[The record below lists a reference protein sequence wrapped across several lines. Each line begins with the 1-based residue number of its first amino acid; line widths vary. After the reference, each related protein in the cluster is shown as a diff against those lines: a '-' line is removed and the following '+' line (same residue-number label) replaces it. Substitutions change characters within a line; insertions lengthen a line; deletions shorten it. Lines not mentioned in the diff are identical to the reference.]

1 MTRGRPRKLD
11 PKDVLHN
18 AMRLFWQKGYDGTSM
33 NDLVSATG
41 MAKPGLYAN
50 FGDKEQLYTK
60 SLDYYFND
68 LGKPILDDLTGSTDP
83 THVVIKR
90 LLDKIASFVTD
101 KSNPTGC
108 FVVNS
113 MVECANK
120 PKALEE
126 LARRFDHARKKAF
139 ITRFTAAKEK
149 GELSDDANP
158 EALAE
163 FFAAQ
168 ILALAVMGRGGAD
181 PESLDQFVNV
191 AMSVLKKT

>member
-1 MTRGRPRKLD
+1 MSRGRPRKLN
-11 PKDVLHN
+11 PNDVLDS
-18 AMRLFWQKGYDGTSM
+18 AMRLFWEKGYDATSM
-33 NDLVSATG
+33 NDLVSTTG

-50 FGDKEQLYTK
+50 FGDKEELYTK
-60 SLDYYFND
+60 ALDYYFNT
-68 LGKPILDDLTGSTDP
+68 LGKPIIDDLVHSTDP
-83 THVVIKR
+83 TEVVIKR
-90 LLDKIASFVTD
+90 LLDNITRFVID

-126 LARRFDHARKKAF
+126 LARRFDAERRKAF
-139 ITRFTAAKEK
+139 VTRFQNAAKNN
-149 GELSDDANP
+149 ELPTNADP

-168 ILALAVMGRGGAD
+168 ILALAVMGRGGANQ
-181 PESLDQFVNV
+181 ENLDRFINI